1 MTESEENME
10 FVIITGMSGAGKSQA
25 IKVLEDINY
34 YCMDNLPPALL
45 PNFAELCKSSS
56 KEVNK
61 VAVVADIRGG
71 IFFKDLFNSLDELR
85 NMGILYRILFLDA
98 SDDELVKRYKEQR
111 RPHPLSTTGTI
122 MDGIQEERI
131 SLKEVKK
138 RSDYIIDTTNMKL
151 GRLKEELLGIFVQGQ
166 ITYNINIT
174 VMSFGYKYGLPQDS
188 DLVFDVRFLPNPF
201 YIESLKHYTGND
213 KNVQDYVMG
222 FDTTNIFIE
231 KLKDML
237 FFLLPHYIKEG
248 KSNLVVAIGCTGG
261 KHRSVTIANKIA
273 AILSNENY
281 RVLSNHRDVEK

>member
-1 MTESEENME
+1 ME

-34 YCMDNLPPALL
+34 YCMDNMPPALL

-56 KEVNK
+56 KEVSK

-71 IFFKDLFNSLDELR
+71 IFFKDLFNSLNELK
-85 NMGILYRILFLDA
+85 NMGIQYRILFLDA

-111 RPHPLSTTGTI
+111 RPHPLSMTGTI
-122 MDGIQEERI
+122 VDGIRDERL
-131 SLKEVKK
+131 SLEEVKK

-151 GRLKEELLGIFVQGQ
+151 GRLKEELLSIFVQGN
-166 ITYNINIT
+166 ITYNLNIT

-201 YIESLKHYTGND
+201 YIESLKNYTGND

-222 FDTTNIFIE
+222 FDTTDIIT

-237 FFLLPHYIKEG
+237 LFLLPHYIKEG
-248 KSNLVVAIGCTGG
+248 KSNLVLSIGCTGG
-261 KHRSVTIANKIA
+261 KHRSVTISNKIA
-273 AILSNENY
+273 SILSEENY
-281 RVLSNHRDVEK
+281 RVLLNHRDVEK

>member
-1 MTESEENME
+1 ME

-34 YCMDNLPPALL
+34 YCMDNMPPALL

-71 IFFKDLFNSLDELR
+71 IFFKDLFNSLDELK
-85 NMGILYRILFLDA
+85 NMGIQYRILFLDS

-122 MDGIQEERI
+122 VDGIHEERI
-131 SLKEVKK
+131 SLEEVKK

-151 GRLKEELLGIFVQGQ
+151 GRLKEELLSIFIQG
-166 ITYNINIT
+166 NIT
-174 VMSFGYKYGLPQDS
+174 HNLNITIMSFGYKYGLPQDS

-213 KNVQDYVMG
+213 KNVQDYVMS
-222 FDTTNIFIE
+222 FDVTEIFIN

-237 FFLLPHYIKEG
+237 LFLMPHYIKEG
-248 KSNLVVAIGCTGG
+248 KSNLVISIGCTGG
-261 KHRSVTIANKIA
+261 KHRSVTISNKIA
-273 AILSNENY
+273 AFLTEENY
-281 RVLSNHRDVEK
+281 RVLLNHRDIGK

>member
-1 MTESEENME
+1 ME

-25 IKVLEDINY
+25 MKVLEDINY

-122 MDGIQEERI
+122 MDGIQEERL
-131 SLKEVKK
+131 SLEEVKK
-138 RSDYIIDTTNMKL
+138 RSNFIIDTTNMKL
-151 GRLKEELLGIFVQGQ
+151 GRLKEELLNIFVQGQ

-201 YIESLKHYTGND
+201 YIESLKHHTGND

-237 FFLLPHYIKEG
+237 LFLLPHYIKEG
-248 KSNLVVAIGCTGG
+248 KSNLVVSIGCTGG

-273 AILSNENY
+273 AILSIENY
-281 RVLSNHRDVEK
+281 RVMSNHRDVGK

>member
-1 MTESEENME
+1 ME

-25 IKVLEDINY
+25 IKIMEDINY

-45 PNFAELCKSSS
+45 PNFAELCSSSS
-56 KEVNK
+56 KDVNK

-85 NMGILYRILFLDA
+85 NKGIKYRILFLDA
-98 SDDELVKRYKEQR
+98 SDGELVKRYKEQR
-111 RPHPLSTTGTI
+111 RPHPLSSTGTI
-122 MDGIQEERI
+122 VDGIHEERL
-131 SLKEVKK
+131 SLEEVKR
-138 RSDYIIDTTNMKL
+138 RSDYIIDTTNMKM
-151 GRLKEELLGIFVQGQ
+151 GRLKEELLNIFVQGN
-166 ITYNINIT
+166 ISYNINIT

-201 YIESLKHYTGND
+201 YIEELKSFTGND

-222 FDTTNIFIE
+222 FDTTSTFID

-248 KSNLVVAIGCTGG
+248 KSNLVISIGCTGG
-261 KHRSVTIANKIA
+261 KHRSVTISNHIA
-273 AILSNENY
+273 KILSNENY
-281 RVLSNHRDVEK
+281 RVLLNHRDVEK

>member
-1 MTESEENME
+1 ME

-34 YCMDNLPPALL
+34 YCMDNMPPALL

-71 IFFKDLFNSLDELR
+71 IFFKDLFNSLDELN
-85 NMGILYRILFLDA
+85 NMGIQYRILFLDS

-111 RPHPLSTTGTI
+111 RPHPLSATGTI
-122 MDGIQEERI
+122 VDGIREERI
-131 SLKEVKK
+131 SLEEVKK

-151 GRLKEELLGIFVQGQ
+151 GRLKEELLSIFVQG
-166 ITYNINIT
+166 NIT
-174 VMSFGYKYGLPQDS
+174 HNLNITIMSFGYKYGLPQDS

-201 YIESLKHYTGND
+201 YIESLKQYTGND
-213 KNVQDYVMG
+213 NNVQDYVMS
-222 FDTTNIFIE
+222 FDTTVIFIN

-237 FFLLPHYIKEG
+237 LFLLPHYIKEG
-248 KSNLVVAIGCTGG
+248 KSNLVISIGCTGG
-261 KHRSVTIANKIA
+261 KHRSVTISNKIA
-273 AILSNENY
+273 SILADENY
-281 RVLSNHRDVEK
+281 RVLLNHRDVDK

>member
-1 MTESEENME
+1 ME

-34 YCMDNLPPALL
+34 YCMDNMPPALL

-71 IFFKDLFNSLDELR
+71 IFFKDLFNSLNELK
-85 NMGILYRILFLDA
+85 NMGIQYRILFLDT

-122 MDGIQEERI
+122 VDGIRDERL
-131 SLKEVKK
+131 SLEEVKK

-151 GRLKEELLGIFVQGQ
+151 GRLKEELLSIFVQGN
-166 ITYNINIT
+166 ITYNLNIT

-201 YIESLKHYTGND
+201 YIESLKNYTGND

-222 FDTTNIFIE
+222 FDTTDIFIT

-237 FFLLPHYIKEG
+237 LFLLPHYIKEG
-248 KSNLVVAIGCTGG
+248 KSNLVISIGCTGG
-261 KHRSVTIANKIA
+261 KHRSVTISNKIA
-273 AILSNENY
+273 SFLSEENY
-281 RVLSNHRDVEK
+281 RVLLNHRDVEK

>member
-1 MTESEENME
+1 ME

-25 IKVLEDINY
+25 IKILEDINY

-71 IFFKDLFNSLDELR
+71 IFFKDLFNSLDELK
-85 NMGILYRILFLDA
+85 NMGIQYRILFLDA

-122 MDGIQEERI
+122 IDGIHEERL
-131 SLKEVKK
+131 SLEEVKK
-138 RSDYIIDTTNMKL
+138 RSDYIIDTTSMKL
-151 GRLKEELLGIFVQGQ
+151 GRLKEELLSIFIQGQ

-174 VMSFGYKYGLPQDS
+174 VMSFGYKYGIPKDS

-201 YIESLKHYTGND
+201 YIESLKNHTGND

-222 FDTTNIFIE
+222 FDTTNIFID

-237 FFLLPHYIKEG
+237 LFLLPHYIKEG
-248 KSNLVVAIGCTGG
+248 KSNLVVSIGCTGG
-261 KHRSVTIANKIA
+261 KHRSVTISNKIA
-273 AILSNENY
+273 AILSQENY
-281 RVLSNHRDVEK
+281 RVLSNHRDVSI

>member
-1 MTESEENME
+1 ME

-34 YCMDNLPPALL
+34 YCMDNMPPALL

-56 KEVNK
+56 KEVSK

-71 IFFKDLFNSLDELR
+71 IFFKDLFNSLNELK
-85 NMGILYRILFLDA
+85 NMGIQYRILFLDA

-111 RPHPLSTTGTI
+111 RPHPLSMTGTI
-122 MDGIQEERI
+122 VDGIRDERL
-131 SLKEVKK
+131 SLEEVKK

-151 GRLKEELLGIFVQGQ
+151 GRLKEELLSIFVQGN
-166 ITYNINIT
+166 ITYNLNIT

-201 YIESLKHYTGND
+201 YIESLKNYTGND

-222 FDTTNIFIE
+222 FDTTDIFIT

-237 FFLLPHYIKEG
+237 LFLLPHYIKEG
-248 KSNLVVAIGCTGG
+248 KSNLVLSIGCTGG
-261 KHRSVTIANKIA
+261 KHRSVTISNKIA
-273 AILSNENY
+273 SILSEENY
-281 RVLSNHRDVEK
+281 RVLLNHRDVEK

>member
-1 MTESEENME
+1 ME

-34 YCMDNLPPALL
+34 YCMDNMPPALL

-56 KEVNK
+56 REVNK

-71 IFFKDLFNSLDELR
+71 IFFKDLFNSLEELK
-85 NMGILYRILFLDA
+85 NMGIKYRILFLDS

-111 RPHPLSTTGTI
+111 RPHPLSSTGTI
-122 MDGIQEERI
+122 VDGIRKERD
-131 SLKEVKK
+131 SLEEVKK

-151 GRLKEELLGIFVQGQ
+151 GRLKEELLSIFIQGN
-166 ITYNINIT
+166 ITYNLNIT
-174 VMSFGYKYGLPQDS
+174 IMSFGYKYGLPQDS

-201 YIESLKHYTGND
+201 YIESLKNYTGND

-222 FDTTNIFIE
+222 FDITEVFIN

-237 FFLLPHYIKEG
+237 LFLLPHYIKEG
-248 KSNLVVAIGCTGG
+248 KSNLVISIGCTGG
-261 KHRSVTIANKIA
+261 KHRSVTISNKIA
-273 AILSNENY
+273 SFLGGENY
-281 RVLSNHRDVEK
+281 RVMLNHRDIEK